1 MKTFYLNPNFSS
13 KNLNISSKIPN
24 KRIVKT
30 NFKNN
35 EPPISNFIPVACK
48 DCVYSVNTP
57 PNSDNMVCTLFR
69 YQFAPITYDYAH
81 YVETQIC
88 RLDDK
93 LCGPDGTYFK
103 MIKLK

>member
-1 MKTFYLNPNFSS
+1 MSNFS
-13 KNLNISSKIPN
+13 LPN
-24 KRIVKT
+24 KFKINYNKRTIKT

-35 EPPISNFIPVACK
+35 TPISNFITPPPACK
-48 DCVYSVNTP
+48 DCVYSVNNP

-69 YQFAPITYDYAH
+69 YQFAPITYDYTH

-103 MIKLK
+103 TIKLN